1 MTELT
6 IRPFHSESS
15 KGSVFYTDSTLHCDR
30 PHITHFIAAGGHV
43 DSIILVQ
50 PEMGKA
56 GSRNR
61 VRQG

>member
-1 MTELT
+1 
-6 IRPFHSESS
+6 
-15 KGSVFYTDSTLHCDR
+15 LHCDQ
-30 PHITHFIAAGGHV
+30 PHITHLIAAGDHV